1 MYEVSES
8 VDQAMHIK
16 AVSIRYIHDFN
27 LEILFDTG
35 EKGTIDF
42 SGYAKRGGVFARF
55 ADMEYFKQVSINPE
69 WGVLVW
75 PGDVDIAPETVY
87 RLATGKS
94 SDEVVENTV
103 KRT

>member
-1 MYEVSES
+1 
-8 VDQAMHIK
+8 MHVK
-16 AVSIRYIHDFN
+16 AVNVEHIRDHV
-27 LEILFDTG
+27 LEISFDTG
-35 EKGTIDF
+35 ERGTIDF
-42 SGYAKRGGVFARF
+42 SAYVNRGEVFSRF
-55 ADMEYFKQVSINPE
+55 TDIEYFKKVSIDPE

-94 SDEVVENTV
+94 SDEVVEGLM

>member
-1 MYEVSES
+1 
-8 VDQAMHIK
+8 MHVK
-16 AVSIRYIHDFN
+16 AVGLRYIKDYI
-27 LEILFDTG
+27 LEISFETG
-35 EKGTIDF
+35 EKSTVDF

-55 ADMEYFKQVSINPE
+55 ADIDYFKQVTIDPE

>member
-1 MYEVSES
+1 
-8 VDQAMHIK
+8 MHVK
-16 AVSIRYIHDFN
+16 AVSVIHIQDYF
-27 LEILFDTG
+27 LEITFDTG
-35 EKGTIDF
+35 EKGTVDF

-55 ADMEYFKQVSINPE
+55 ADLEYFKRVAVDPE

-94 SDEVVENTV
+94 SDEVVENIV